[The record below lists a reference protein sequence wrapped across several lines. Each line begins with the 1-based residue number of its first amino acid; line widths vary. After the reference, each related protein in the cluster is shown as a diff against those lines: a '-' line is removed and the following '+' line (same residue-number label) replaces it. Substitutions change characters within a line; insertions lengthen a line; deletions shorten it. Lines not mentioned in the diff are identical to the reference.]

1 MLRNCEWGK
10 GKCSLACGENRC
22 FEGPG
27 GFPVRASAIEF
38 GTAHRRGSYQRLGL
52 KDGDEAI
59 GTGHIRSRKNV

>member
-10 GKCSLACGENRC
+10 GECSLSCGRNPR

-27 GFPVRASAIEF
+27 DFPVRASAIKL
-38 GTAHRRGSYQRLGL
+38 GTAHRMGSYQRIGL
-52 KDGDEAI
+52 KDVDGAI